1 MRKGDITWN
10 DSDKMYKIFLSSYSP
25 PNLAL
30 LDWCEAVLDKLK
42 DGKRGNFVHTLPL
55 FPVSPVLSEAVNKC
69 LALLKPEEKLYFIQG
84 NEEAIKKL
92 TKGKKLTENEGYWG
106 IRGNP
111 RVNGV
116 KKLIVTRAY
125 GLQRLARNLKIERD
139 SFLALI
145 SPDSCRNGCI

>member
-1 MRKGDITWN
+1 MTPTRCTRYFFPPI
-10 DSDKMYKIFLSSYSP
+10 SS

-30 LDWCEAVLDKLK
+30 LDWCEAVLDKQNAGRK
-42 DGKRGNFVHTLPL
+42 GAFVHALPF

-106 IRGNP
+106 IRGNS

-116 KKLIVTRAY
+116 KSLPSRELTSFKGWRETR
-125 GLQRLARNLKIERD
+125 K
-139 SFLALI
+139 
-145 SPDSCRNGCI
+145 